1 MLAKCIN
8 DGGPMGP
15 MTNTHSARRDAIEVL
30 GGSKASN
37 SEEKEGLHGEG
48 LGVW

>member
-1 MLAKCIN
+1 MLDKYIDN
-8 DGGPMGP
+8 GRPMGP

-48 LGVW
+48 LGIW